1 MKIDTNDMCAVLL
14 IANYVDAVR
23 SLSIFDT
30 PMARL
35 RPGYAWAVLPLGHDV
50 ETSLELIDKCHPMQN
65 PPRAFHAKHLEL
77 LTMRRDAALFA
88 WRAYTNGERRDGQ
101 SLN

>member
-1 MKIDTNDMCAVLL
+1 MMIDTKDMTAVVLL
-14 IANYVDAVR
+14 ANYADAERCLV
-23 SLSIFDT
+23 IFDA
-30 PMARL
+30 PMSRL
-35 RPGYAWAVLPLGHDV
+35 RPGYAWHILPLGHDV

-77 LTMRRDAALFA
+77 LTKRRDAALFA

-101 SLN
+101 TLN